1 MFLPP
6 NETTPLIT
14 VNGSLKLCLIVKA
27 GFRRRTLSP
36 RPSNSAALSV
46 GRVADAVIAG
56 LSLAVTL
63 PLMIIVAIAIRLD
76 SPGPVFECEDSIGR
90 CGRRFRTLQFRI
102 LVHAPGQPASRPDL
116 TRVGAFL
123 RYARMD
129 SLPQLLNVLR
139 GDMSIVEIDGR
150 SPSFLE

>member
-76 SPGPVFECEDSIGR
+76 SPGPVFECEDSSAVAGAGSER
-90 CGRRFRTLQFRI
+90 CNSGSSCTR
-102 LVHAPGQPASRPDL
+102 PASP
-116 TRVGAFL
+116 L
-123 RYARMD
+123 RDRT
-129 SLPQLLNVLR
+129 
-139 GDMSIVEIDGR
+139 
-150 SPSFLE
+150 SPGLAPFFAMHGWIACRNSSTCSVAT